1 MAEAAV
7 KYLYV
12 EDVTTNV
19 GGCTNVLSFMEE
31 HIMEI
36 TPQFVPNTFQGP
48 DVKQDHKWFV
58 LTIVVDSETN
68 IFDTP
73 HHRITAAN
81 NPFTV
86 LYVDFI
92 LADGSAT
99 SHRITA
105 ANNPFTVLYVDFI
118 LADGS
123 ATRERW
129 TYQASRSYV
138 LSRDE
143 GKIDMDAARNTI
155 EYQILMY
162 GSRAVT
168 HP

>member
-99 SHRITA
+99 
-105 ANNPFTVLYVDFI
+105 
-118 LADGS
+118 
-123 ATRERW
+123 RERW

-155 EYQILMY
+155 EYQIPMY

>member
-19 GGCTNVLSFMEE
+19 GSCTNVLFFMEE

-58 LTIVVDSETN
+58 LTIRVDSETD

-73 HHRITAAN
+73 HHRIIAAN
-81 NPFTV
+81 TAFTE
-86 LYVDFI
+86 LTVDFI
-92 LADGSAT
+92 LADGA
-99 SHRITA
+99 
-105 ANNPFTVLYVDFI
+105 
-118 LADGS
+118 

-129 TYQASRSYV
+129 TYQANRSYV
-138 LSRDE
+138 MSRDE
-143 GKIDMDAARNTI
+143 GKTDMDAARNTI

-162 GSRAVT
+162 GTRAVT

>member
-99 SHRITA
+99 
-105 ANNPFTVLYVDFI
+105 
-118 LADGS
+118 
-123 ATRERW
+123 RERW

-138 LSRDE
+138 LSRD
-143 GKIDMDAARNTI
+143 A
-155 EYQILMY
+155 
-162 GSRAVT
+162 
-168 HP
+168 

>member
-7 KYLYV
+7 KYLYI
-12 EDVTTNV
+12 EDVTTNL
-19 GGCTNVLSFMEE
+19 GICTNILSFRED

-36 TPQFVPNTFQGP
+36 TPQFIPNLFQGP

-73 HHRITAAN
+73 YHRVTDEN
-81 NPFTV
+81 DPFTA
-86 LYVDFI
+86 LTVDFI

-99 SHRITA
+99 
-105 ANNPFTVLYVDFI
+105 L
-118 LADGS
+118 
-123 ATRERW
+123 ERW
-129 TYQASRSYV
+129 TYQASKSYV
-138 LSRDE
+138 MNRNE
-143 GKIDMDAARNTI
+143 GKIDMESERNTI

-162 GSRAVT
+162 GTREVT
-168 HP
+168 RP